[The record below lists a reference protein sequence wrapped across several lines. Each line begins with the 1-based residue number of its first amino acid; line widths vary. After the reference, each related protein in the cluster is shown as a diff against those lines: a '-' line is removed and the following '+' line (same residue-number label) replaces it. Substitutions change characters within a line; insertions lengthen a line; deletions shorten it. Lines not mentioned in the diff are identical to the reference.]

1 MESEMRIAIFAI
13 YVRGADSI
21 GRQLIEWVRAL
32 HRHGHTVRVIVE
44 RVDSGAPADVLA
56 YTVVHTEG
64 GLRHSD
70 DWEYVRTAD
79 LVICDYPAFYGLA
92 DCLRLL
98 DRPAILFHYRGVTPP
113 ALWPDPAGR
122 AFLEQSRRRASLVH
136 FTDLAVSDSEFT
148 RQELHHLTGY
158 PLDRIRVL
166 PCVVPPPPP
175 MEPCPPAS
183 DTTPLILSVGRLAAN
198 KRPHLLVEALAQV
211 RREVPGT
218 RLVLV
223 GDTRGPSHA
232 PVLAKVRAYAEEL
245 GLTEAVFCTGLVDD
259 LLLEHLYAQA
269 SVLVSAS
276 AHEGFCIPVAE
287 AMARGVPVVCMDA
300 GALPE
305 TVGDAGILVPDGDV
319 PMLAAAII
327 RVLRDTAE
335 RRDLITRGLMHA
347 GHYRPE
353 AVIPRILQLI
363 ERLGPHTATQTGL
376 ARLGQMVDLG
386 SIEAAAE
393 VAPALLEANKRIPL
407 VSTLATRL
415 RRWMSSETRRTLDE
429 LLSRQVT
436 YNRQVARALHALDEL
451 SAQLSEREA
460 ALRLV
465 QQAARQDYDGPVEA
479 QPYTESRTP

>member
-1 MESEMRIAIFAI
+1 MRIAILAI
-13 YVRGADSI
+13 SVRGADSI

-32 HRHGHTVRVIVE
+32 HRHGHMVRVIVE
-44 RVDSGAPADVLA
+44 RVDLGAPADVLA
-56 YTVVHTEG
+56 HTVVHTEG
-64 GLRHSD
+64 RLRHSD

-92 DCLRLL
+92 DSLRLL
-98 DRPAILFHYRGVTPP
+98 ERPAVLFHYHGVTPP
-113 ALWPDPAGR
+113 ALWPDTAGR
-122 AFLEQSRRRASLVH
+122 AVLEQSRRRASLVH
-136 FTDLAVSDSEFT
+136 FADVAVSHSEFT

-158 PLDRIRVL
+158 PLDRIHVL

-175 MEPCPPAS
+175 METRPPAS
-183 DTTPLILSVGRLAAN
+183 GTTPLILSVGRLAAN
-198 KRPHLLVEALAQV
+198 KRPHLLVEALAHV
-211 RREVPGT
+211 RREIPGA

-232 PVLAKVRAYAEEL
+232 PVLAKVRAYADEL

-259 LLLEHLYAQA
+259 LLLEHLYGQA
-269 SVLVSAS
+269 SVLVSTS

-287 AMARGVPVVCMDA
+287 AMAREVPVVCMHA

-305 TVGDAGILVPDGDV
+305 TVGNAGILVSDGDV
-319 PMLAAAII
+319 PMLAGAII
-327 RVLRDTAE
+327 RVLRYTAE
-335 RRDLITRGLMHA
+335 RCDLITRGLMHA
-347 GHYRPE
+347 GHYRPD
-353 AVIPRILQLI
+353 AVVPRILQLI
-363 ERLGPHTATQTGL
+363 ERLGPHTPRETGL
-376 ARLGQMVDLG
+376 VRLGQIVDL
-386 SIEAAAE
+386 SSVEAAAE
-393 VAPALLEANKRIPL
+393 VTPPLLEPGKRIPL

-415 RRWMSSETRRTLDE
+415 RHWMSSETRRTLDE

-436 YNRQVARALHALDEL
+436 YNRQVARALHALDDL

-479 QPYTESRTP
+479 QPYTESRAP